1 MWHIILF
8 LVVEAR
14 LDQLNYTV
22 SEDDGIIEVCVV
34 LNGMIHR
41 SVEFE
46 LSTEDN
52 TAIGNKSN
60 LSLFLNYYLSF
71 NTT

>member
-1 MWHIILF
+1 M
-8 LVVEAR
+8 EAR
-14 LDQLNYTV
+14 LDRLNYTV

-34 LNGMIHR
+34 LNGMIQR

-60 LSLFLNYYLSF
+60 LSYFIS
-71 NTT
+71 

>member
-14 LDQLNYTV
+14 LDQLKYTV
-22 SEDDGIIEVCVV
+22 REDDGIIEGCVV
-34 LNGMIHR
+34 LNGMIQR

-52 TAIGNKSN
+52 TAIRNKSN
-60 LSLFLNYYLSF
+60 YLIF
-71 NTT
+71 